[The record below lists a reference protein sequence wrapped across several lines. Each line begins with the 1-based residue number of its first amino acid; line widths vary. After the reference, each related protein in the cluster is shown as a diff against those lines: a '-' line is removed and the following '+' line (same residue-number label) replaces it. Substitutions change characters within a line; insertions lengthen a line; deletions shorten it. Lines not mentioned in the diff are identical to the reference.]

1 MPKETV
7 DKLVDIVNRLTIQ
20 LESERTRNEGLEKYN
35 ADLIGQAKAQYGS
48 VFQENKKLR
57 DENAEYAQAL
67 EQRDEEISQ
76 LYAEIAILKGGRNNE

>member
-20 LESERTRNEGLEKYN
+20 LEAERTRNEGLQECN

-48 VFQENKKLR
+48 VIQENKKWR

-76 LYAEIAILKGGRNNE
+76 LYAEIAILKGGQKQ